1 MELDRSSTDPAEGLP
16 AVTVIV
22 PTRDRSRYLGEAIHS
37 VLGQTFADLELFVI
51 DDGSTHDTRG
61 LVCAIDDP
69 RLRYLHQDASGISA
83 ALNHGLRRARGRY
96 VARLDSDDVWT
107 PDMLTTLVP
116 ILESQPE
123 VGVVYAR
130 GQAMDASG
138 RVLPNLQGAPERF
151 PGDSLRS
158 LVYDDTTCNVA
169 LVARRACFERAGL
182 YDEGLLSKCK
192 DWDMW
197 LRAGRH
203 DRFAFV
209 DKVVARIRWHDDNL
223 TGPGS
228 PRLAEVLVAR
238 SCPLDKLFRDPDFWL
253 PCARCVRWRTP
264 TSICSAASAGC
275 RQASRV
281 AVRSLGSAVRTS
293 DHRVTML
300 TRVVWFTVAR
310 PVLRR
315 WATARRAMD
324 ALSDV
329 LLVGGGVSRRA
340 RAPEP
345 ERVEKGNDRAT
356 VADLVGNAA
365 EVPVLVEPVDETVP
379 APSPSHGGQ
388 RPGDE
393 NSPRAAASPVRGR
406 SNASVRPMR
415 PIRLCGR
422 SISPSFRRSTI
433 SGWRG
438 ASAASLRPMDR
449 PRRRYAASESSSR
462 RWW

>member
-1 MELDRSSTDPAEGLP
+1 MELDRSPTDPAEGLP

-22 PTRDRSRYLGEAIHS
+22 PTRDRSRYLAEAIHS

-51 DDGSTHDTRG
+51 DDGSTDDTRG

-83 ALNHGLRRARGRY
+83 ALNRGLRRARGRY

-107 PDMLTTLVP
+107 PDMLATLVP

-158 LVYDDTTCNVA
+158 LVYDDMTCNVA

-182 YDEGLLSKCK
+182 YDEGLLSSE

-197 LRAGRH
+197 LRVARH
-203 DRFAFV
+203 YRFAFV
-209 DKVVARIRWHDDNL
+209 DKVVARIRWHDGNL

-228 PRLAEVLVAR
+228 PRLAEVLVGR
-238 SCPLDKLFRDPDFWL
+238 SSPLDKLFRDPDLPPAVRAMRSVAYANIDLFRGQRWL
-253 PCARCVRWRTP
+253 Q
-264 TSICSAASAGC
+264 AGKPG
-275 RQASRV
+275 R

-310 PVLRR
+310 PVLGR
-315 WATARRAMD
+315 WATGRRAMD
-324 ALSDV
+324 ALADV
-329 LLVGGGVSRRA
+329 
-340 RAPEP
+340 
-345 ERVEKGNDRAT
+345 
-356 VADLVGNAA
+356 
-365 EVPVLVEPVDETVP
+365 
-379 APSPSHGGQ
+379 
-388 RPGDE
+388 
-393 NSPRAAASPVRGR
+393 
-406 SNASVRPMR
+406 
-415 PIRLCGR
+415 
-422 SISPSFRRSTI
+422 
-433 SGWRG
+433 
-438 ASAASLRPMDR
+438 
-449 PRRRYAASESSSR
+449 RRRR
-462 RWW
+462 RTTPGPGA